1 VNCIEQR
8 ESVERRMLLK
18 ELRQQVVR
26 VGLDVLERGVVHGTA
41 GNMSVRDPETG
52 LIAISPSGIPY
63 PSLTPLDVV
72 VVNADGQ
79 VVDGRRKPSSET
91 PLHTMIL
98 RARPDIRAIVH
109 THAHYATV
117 VSCIRSSLPPIL
129 TETCLIAGPRVPVT
143 RYGLTG
149 TPDFGASVLE
159 VLSPDTNAV
168 ILKNHGLITFGES
181 FASALTITEIVEE
194 AARVYIHALAANG
207 GREPDLVPENLIPEM
222 TERFR
227 RTYGQEPG

>member
-1 VNCIEQR
+1 
-8 ESVERRMLLK
+8 VERGMLLE

-26 VGLDVLERGVVHGTA
+26 VGLDALERGVVHGAA

-72 VVNADGQ
+72 VVNAHGE

-98 RARPDIRAIVH
+98 RARPDIRAVVH

-149 TPDFGASVLE
+149 TPDFGDSVLE
-159 VLSPDTNAV
+159 VLSSDTNAV

-194 AARVYIHALAANG
+194 ASRVYIHALAANG
-207 GREPDLVPENLIPEM
+207 GREPDLVPEDLIPEM

-227 RTYGQEPG
+227 RTYGQSTG